1 MFMAEVVNVKADQ
14 QYIDP
19 RTGAFDLAQAEPLVF
34 AHGQYFTLG
43 RKLGKFGFSVEK
55 KRRKAENK
63 AVPPRMRNGAAV
75 FTRRCILEIKR
86 VR

>member
-55 KRRKAENK
+55 KRRKRKK
-63 AVPPRMRNGAAV
+63 ASQVPPQ
-75 FTRRCILEIKR
+75 E
-86 VR
+86 